1 MSNTAKSRVGFIGL
15 GKMGTPMCRHIAAAG
30 YPVTA
35 FVRNAAARE
44 KAAALGIAT
53 SDSISALAR
62 SSDIVVSAIIDDKA
76 LADIVS
82 GEDGLATNMKTGA
95 TLIETSTVSPAA
107 SAAAAHLLVARG
119 ITYLRSPVSGSTATA
134 EAAALTVLASG
145 PRTAFDAMLPVYATF
160 SKKQYHVGE
169 TEQARYLK
177 LTLNAMVGATA
188 ALLAEALTISKKGG
202 LDMATTL
209 EVINN
214 SAVASPLI
222 GYKTKMLVSGDYTPA
237 FPVAGMMKDF
247 DIALGVGR
255 SEHIPLPLI
264 AQVRQSY
271 EAAFAAGAAEEDFF
285 ALVREAARIAGLKQ
299 DHS

>member
-1 MSNTAKSRVGFIGL
+1 ML
-15 GKMGTPMCRHIAAAG
+15 PD
-30 YPVTA
+30 
-35 FVRNAAARE
+35 AARP
-44 KAAALGIAT
+44 AALGVKAV
-53 SDSISALAR
+53 DSVAALAAA
-62 SSDIVVSAIIDDKA
+62 SDIVVSAIIDDKA
-76 LADIVS
+76 LVDIVA
-82 GEDGLATNMKTGA
+82 GDGGLAKYMKSGT

-107 SAAAAHLLVARG
+107 SAAAAELLDAAG
-119 ITYLRSPVSGSTATA
+119 IAYLRSPVSGSTATA
-134 EAAALTVLASG
+134 EAAALTVLVSG
-145 PRTAFDAMLPVYATF
+145 PRASYDAVMPVYATF
-160 SKKQYHVGE
+160 SKKQYHVGDG
-169 TEQARYLK
+169 EQARYLK
-177 LTLNAMVGATA
+177 LTLNAMVGATS

-247 DIALGVGR
+247 DIALGVGQ

-271 EAAFAAGAAEEDFF
+271 EAAFAAGAADDDFF
-285 ALVREAARIAGLKQ
+285 ALVREAARIAGL
-299 DHS
+299 S

>member
-1 MSNTAKSRVGFIGL
+1 MTDTAKPRIGFIGL

-30 YPVTA
+30 FPVTA
-35 FVRNAAARE
+35 YVRHDAGRK
-44 KAAALGIAT
+44 KAKSLGLSTAENIQ
-53 SDSISALAR
+53 ALAA

-82 GEDGLATNMKTGA
+82 GDNGLAANMKPGS
-95 TLIETSTVSPAA
+95 TLIETSTVSPDA
-107 SAAAAHLLVARG
+107 SAAAAALLAARG
-119 ITYLRSPVSGSTATA
+119 IAYLRSPVSGSTATA

-145 PRTAFDAMLPVYATF
+145 PRASFDAMLPVYAAF
-160 SKKQYHVGE
+160 SKKQYYVGE

-177 LTLNAMVGATA
+177 LTLNTMVGAIS
-188 ALLAEALTISKKGG
+188 ALVAEALTISQKGG

-222 GYKTKMLVSGDYTPA
+222 GYKTKMMVTGDYTPA
-237 FPVAGMMKDF
+237 FAVSGMMKDF

-255 SEHIPLPLI
+255 SKHIPLPLI

-271 EAAFAAGAAEEDFF
+271 EAAYAAGAGEDDFF
-285 ALVREAARIAGLKQ
+285 VLVREAARNAGLK
-299 DHS
+299 